1 MMTPFPPNLRYERK
15 FRAEPMS
22 LAETLALVRRHPAL
36 FREAYPPRSV
46 NNIYFDSPA
55 LRDYHDHIQGVACR
69 SKTRIRWYGS
79 CGVTVEHP
87 VLERKIKQG
96 AVGGKL
102 SHPLLEMVF
111 DADDPRRVVD
121 AALHSGD
128 VPPMLRATAGLLM
141 PTLVNR
147 YQRRYYVSADGSF
160 RLTVDW
166 DLQFAG
172 ITRFAA
178 DRSLSAADP
187 SVIIELKFAPCH
199 ADLAADAVSNALP
212 FRLTRCSKYVLGV
225 QRMTSGELP

>member
-1 MMTPFPPNLRYERK
+1 MTPLPPNLRYERK
-15 FRAEPMS
+15 FLAESMS
-22 LAETLALVRRHPAL
+22 LAETLALVLRHPAL

-46 NNIYFDSPA
+46 NNIYLDSPA

-79 CGVTVEHP
+79 CGVIVEHP

-96 AVGGKL
+96 EVGGKI
-102 SHPLLEMVF
+102 SYPLPAMAL

-121 AALHSGD
+121 AALRCGD
-128 VPPMLRATAGLLM
+128 VPPMLRAAAGLLM

-147 YQRRYYVSADGSF
+147 YQRRYYVSADGSY

-172 ITRFAA
+172 FARFAA
-178 DRSLSAADP
+178 GGSLSAADP
-187 SVIIELKFAPCH
+187 SVIIELKYAPCH
-199 ADLAADAVSNALP
+199 ADNAADAVSNALP

-225 QRMTSGELP
+225 QRMTSGSLP

>member
-1 MMTPFPPNLRYERK
+1 MTLFPPNLRYERK
-15 FRAEPMS
+15 FLAEPMS
-22 LAETLALVRRHPAL
+22 LAEALALVRRHPAL

-46 NNIYFDSPA
+46 NNIYLDSPA
-55 LRDYHDHIQGVACR
+55 LRDYHDHIQGVASR

-79 CGVTVEHP
+79 CGLTVERP

-96 AVGGKL
+96 AVGGKV
-102 SHPLLEMVF
+102 SHPLPAMAW

-121 AALHSGD
+121 AALGCGD
-128 VPPMLRATAGLLM
+128 VPPLLRAAAGLRM

-147 YQRRYYVSADGSF
+147 YQRRYFVSADGSF

-172 ITRFAA
+172 LARFAA
-178 DRSLSAADP
+178 GGALSAADP
-187 SVIIELKFAPCH
+187 CVIIELKYAPCH
-199 ADLAADAVSNALP
+199 ADRAADAVSNALP

-225 QRMTSGELP
+225 QRMTSGALP

>member
-15 FRAEPMS
+15 FLAGRLS
-22 LAETLALVRRHPAL
+22 LAEVLALVRRHPAL

-46 NNIYFDSPA
+46 NNIYLDSPA
-55 LRDYHDHIQGVACR
+55 LRDYHDHIQGLACR

-79 CGVTVEHP
+79 CDVTVERP

-102 SHPLLEMVF
+102 SHPLPALAW
-111 DADDPRRVVD
+111 DAGDPRRVVA
-121 AALHSGD
+121 AALRCGD
-128 VPPMLRATAGLLM
+128 VPSPLRAAAGLRM

-147 YQRRYYVSADGSF
+147 YQRRYFVSADGNY

-172 ITRFAA
+172 FARFAA
-178 DRSLSAADP
+178 DGALSAAGP
-187 SVIIELKFAPCH
+187 SVIIELKYAPCH
-199 ADLAADAVSNALP
+199 ADRAADAVSNALP
-212 FRLTRCSKYVLGV
+212 WRLTRCSKYVLGV
-225 QRMTSGELP
+225 QRMTSGALP